1 MGGHEKTQLE
11 CFIKGKLLRYFR
23 HSALVTYFSALPS
36 ASISMLCILSLCQ
49 TPKGEAAKTSFAT
62 PPHYALFVFVFFERN
77 GAVEDEMF
85 GSGIGVDVVVS
96 RASELQIGQ
105 RRKYLGKLL
114 NEGLL
119 IHADAVGIEEGA
131 HSFDATNAVFIFV
144 LLDGIA
150 RIFARP

>member
-1 MGGHEKTQLE
+1 MFHKGQTAALFSTFSFGHVLQ
-11 CFIKGKLLRYFR
+11 
-23 HSALVTYFSALPS
+23 SLPS

-49 TPKGEAAKTSFAT
+49 TPKGDAAKTSFAT

-96 RASELQIGQ
+96 RASELQVGEC
-105 RRKYLGKLL
+105 RECLGKLL

-119 IHADAVGIEEGA
+119 IHADTVGVEEGA
-131 HSFDATNAVFIFV
+131 HSFDATNAIFFFV
-144 LLDGIA
+144 LLDGIT
-150 RIFARP
+150 RIFACP